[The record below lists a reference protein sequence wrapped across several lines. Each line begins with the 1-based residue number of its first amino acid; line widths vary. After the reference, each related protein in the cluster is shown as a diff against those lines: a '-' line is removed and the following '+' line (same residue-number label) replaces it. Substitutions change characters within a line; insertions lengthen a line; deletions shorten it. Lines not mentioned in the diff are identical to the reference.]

1 MVVFF
6 RMFFG
11 KNKVMGIAFGRT
23 PETEML
29 DGLHQ
34 LSKALENEVGVL
46 FTSKSK
52 EDVIKYVM

>member
-1 MVVFF
+1 
-6 RMFFG
+6 MFFG